1 MGFPRPPQRLGSTPA
16 APATGR
22 ALLILG
28 GARCWL
34 AALRAREGR
43 ELKPSGRSLVAIG
56 GLEPRSGEDLRA
68 RRRAGARP
76 EASSENLGFR
86 SRT

>member
-1 MGFPRPPQRLGSTPA
+1 MGFPRPPQHLGSTPA

-43 ELKPSGRSLVAIG
+43 ELKPSGRSLVAVG

-68 RRRAGARP
+68 RRRAGARA
-76 EASSENLGFR
+76 EATRENPGC
-86 SRT
+86 